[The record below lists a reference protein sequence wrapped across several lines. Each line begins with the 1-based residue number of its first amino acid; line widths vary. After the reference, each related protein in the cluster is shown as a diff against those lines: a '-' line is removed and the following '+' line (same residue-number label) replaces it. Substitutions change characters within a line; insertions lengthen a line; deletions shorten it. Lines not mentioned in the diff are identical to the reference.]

1 MNNFSYSETKN
12 LLLEYL
18 KSIKIFTNLQSV
30 YSFHYENNDDH
41 NMIFSELTFKDEYGI
56 VTDKIY
62 KFQSRNF
69 NKFLE
74 KKFEEKNYKLFDFN
88 FGDEVCYKNT
98 KIETFITHVYDGQ
111 MYVRINGVINA
122 VAKQNFY
129 KIATEKEKEIIYEY
143 TKSVTDIH
151 VDGDYFIGVD
161 RAMIDVLHRSVKYD
175 LMLRNTKIDAEHPDA
190 DLKVVYPNNEVKVSD
205 LMAFMNNEKKL
216 YGDIC
221 GSLRINEFKKRIE
234 DYEIEERIKKFNSQ
248 TPEGKQLTRDLIEYF
263 SEHKPEE
270 LKSVDG
276 VQMINDLEDKYQC
289 RVIGYPYHSNKPSG
303 TIKRYSVVRSVKKDD
318 LKRFLELKKFYPVDT
333 KEKTLS
339 DKITATGKEILEA
352 VRNLDRKVEDLK
364 LKVDGLNKPYEID
377 VDNIHEYKYGNKIIL
392 DYVKST
398 HVGTN
403 YIYRYFKYVYD
414 VARIDNYN
422 IRFTMEDDSF
432 NKLEHNYATIKN
444 LKGFITKQRE
454 TIHNYGSPEYF
465 QNK

>member
-1 MNNFSYSETKN
+1 MNKFSYAETKD

-30 YSFHYENNDDH
+30 YTFHFYNLNEMVYSH
-41 NMIFSELTFKDEYGI
+41 LTFKDEHGV

-62 KFQSRNF
+62 KFQPKGF
-69 NKFLE
+69 IDFLE
-74 KKFEEKNYKLFDFN
+74 KKWEEKNYKLFDFN
-88 FGDEVCYKNT
+88 VGDKVCYKNT
-98 KIETFITHVYDGQ
+98 KYEKIVTDLYDGEVYMRVSDVNQ
-111 MYVRINGVINA
+111 GVS
-122 VAKQNFY
+122 KQNFY

-143 TKSVTDIH
+143 AKSITDIH
-151 VDGDYFIGVD
+151 VEGDYFIGVD
-161 RAMIDVLHRSVKYD
+161 RVEIDVWNRTVKYD
-175 LMLRNTKIDAEHPDA
+175 LKLRNTKIDAEHPDA
-190 DLKVVYPNNEVKVSD
+190 DLKVVYPNGIANIANIKD
-205 LMAFMNNEKKL
+205 FMNNENKTNDMISGGLFIENFIKSME
-216 YGDIC
+216 DKEVMENIK
-221 GSLRINEFKKRIE
+221 EFNR
-234 DYEIEERIKKFNSQ
+234 Q
-248 TPEGKQLTRDLIEYF
+248 TPEGKQLTRDLFEYF

-318 LKRFLELKKFYPVDT
+318 LKRFLELKKSYPVDT

>member
-1 MNNFSYSETKN
+1 M
-12 LLLEYL
+12 
-18 KSIKIFTNLQSV
+18 
-30 YSFHYENNDDH
+30 
-41 NMIFSELTFKDEYGI
+41 
-56 VTDKIY
+56 
-62 KFQSRNF
+62 
-69 NKFLE
+69 
-74 KKFEEKNYKLFDFN
+74 
-88 FGDEVCYKNT
+88 
-98 KIETFITHVYDGQ
+98 
-111 MYVRINGVINA
+111 
-122 VAKQNFY
+122 
-129 KIATEKEKEIIYEY
+129 
-143 TKSVTDIH
+143 
-151 VDGDYFIGVD
+151 
-161 RAMIDVLHRSVKYD
+161 
-175 LMLRNTKIDAEHPDA
+175 
-190 DLKVVYPNNEVKVSD
+190 
-205 LMAFMNNEKKL
+205 
-216 YGDIC
+216 
-221 GSLRINEFKKRIE
+221 
-234 DYEIEERIKKFNSQ
+234 
-248 TPEGKQLTRDLIEYF
+248 IEYF